1 MPSEKHEEDPR
12 KSFASRIP
20 EFSSI
25 EEEAAFW
32 DTHDFTDFLDE
43 TTPVRIN
50 YLGSIGET
58 LSVPLDSGELDA
70 LIQRAKDEGVS
81 VPGRVHLWVKEQLGK
96 KSA

>member
-1 MPSEKHEEDPR
+1 MPSDKHEKNLPER
-12 KSFASRIP
+12 FVSRIP

-25 EEEAAFW
+25 EEEAEFW

-43 TTPVRIN
+43 TTPVTIN

-58 LSVPLDSGELDA
+58 LTVPLDSGELDA
-70 LIQRAKDEGVS
+70 LIRCAKEEGVS
-81 VPGRVHLWVKEQLGK
+81 VPGLVHLWVKEHLGK